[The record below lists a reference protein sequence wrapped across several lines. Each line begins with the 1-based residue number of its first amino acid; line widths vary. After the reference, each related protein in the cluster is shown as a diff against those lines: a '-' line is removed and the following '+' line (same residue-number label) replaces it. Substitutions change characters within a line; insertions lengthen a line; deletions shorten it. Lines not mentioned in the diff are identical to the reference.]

1 MSSLELNKVA
11 GAILLAALVALVSGI
26 LAQNLVKPR
35 AVQHAAIALP
45 EGAPESAPAGEPE
58 QPLPV
63 LLAAADAAAGENV
76 AKRCAA
82 CHTFDKGGAA
92 KIGPNLWGVVGAP
105 HGHMEGFAYS
115 DAIAGIEGNWDYE
128 GLDHFIASPKDY
140 APGTKMTFAG
150 IKKPAERANL
160 LAYLQSLSD
169 SPVPFPAPSAE
180 DQAAADPAVE
190 SAVAEAPPAGSP
202 AADEGAEAAAEAP
215 AEAPAAEAPAAETPA
230 EAPAAE
236 GTAGADAGTQTAAA
250 PAGGGVEGL
259 LAAADVANGEKL
271 AKRCAACHSFD
282 NGGANKI
289 GPNLWNVV
297 GDHQGQGRDFKFSE
311 AMAALG
317 GSWTYQALDEFLLS
331 PKAYVPG
338 TKMTFPGLKK
348 PEDRADLIAWL
359 RTLSESPQ
367 PLP

>member
-35 AVQHAAIALP
+35 AVEHAAVALP
-45 EGAPESAPAGEPE
+45 EGEPESVPAGEPE

-63 LLAAADAAAGENV
+63 LLASADPAAGENV
-76 AKRCAA
+76 AKRCGS
-82 CHTFDKGGAA
+82 CHTFEKGGAA
-92 KIGPNLWGVVGAP
+92 KVGPNLWGVVGAP

-115 DAIAGIEGNWDYE
+115 EAIAGIEGNWDYE
-128 GLDHFIASPKDY
+128 GLDAFIASPKNY

-150 IKKPAERANL
+150 IKDAEDRANL
-160 LAYLQSLSD
+160 LAYLRTLSD

-180 DQAAADPAVE
+180 DQAAATAPATE
-190 SAVAEAPPAGSP
+190 TAT
-202 AADEGAEAAAEAP
+202 
-215 AEAPAAEAPAAETPA
+215 AEAPAAEAPAAE
-230 EAPAAE
+230 APAR
-236 GTAGADAGTQTAAA
+236 ADAGGQTAAA
-250 PAGGGVEGL
+250 PAGGGIEGL

-282 NGGANKI
+282 NGGSNKI
-289 GPNLWNVV
+289 GPNLWDIV
-297 GDHQGQGRDFKFSE
+297 GAPHAHKQDFAYSDAIKGLQGNWDY
-311 AMAALG
+311 AALD
-317 GSWTYQALDEFLLS
+317 AFLTS
-331 PKAYVPG
+331 PKTYAPG

>member
-45 EGAPESAPAGEPE
+45 EGEPESAPAGEPE

-92 KIGPNLWGVVGAP
+92 KVGPNLWGVVGAP

-128 GLDHFIASPKDY
+128 GLDHFITSPKDY

-180 DQAAADPAVE
+180 DQAAA
-190 SAVAEAPPAGSP
+190 EAP
-202 AADEGAEAAAEAP
+202 AAEAP
-215 AEAPAAEAPAAETPA
+215 ATEAPAAEAPAAEAPAAE
-230 EAPAAE
+230 APAA
-236 GTAGADAGTQTAAA
+236 ADAGTQTAAA
-250 PAGGGVEGL
+250 PAGDGVAGL

-331 PKAYVPG
+331 PKTYVPG

>member
-11 GAILLAALVALVSGI
+11 GAVLLAALVALVSGI

-35 AVQHAAIALP
+35 TVEHAAIALP

-63 LLAAADAAAGENV
+63 LLAAADAAAGESV
-76 AKRCAA
+76 AKRCAS

-92 KIGPNLWGVVGAP
+92 KVGPNLWGVVGAP

-115 DAIAGIEGNWDYE
+115 DAIKGIEGNWDYE
-128 GLDHFIASPKDY
+128 GLNHFLTSPKDY

-150 IKKPAERANL
+150 LKKAEDRANL

-169 SPVPFPAPSAE
+169 SPVPFPEPSAE
-180 DQAAADPAVE
+180 DQAAAA
-190 SAVAEAPPAGSP
+190 AP
-202 AADEGAEAAAEAP
+202 EAEAP
-215 AEAPAAEAPAAETPA
+215 AEAPAAEAPAGEAAA
-230 EAPAAE
+230 EAAPTGE
-236 GTAGADAGTQTAAA
+236 AGGTQAAAA
-250 PAGGGVEGL
+250 PEGGGIAAL
-259 LAAADVANGEKL
+259 LASADTANGEKIS
-271 AKRCAACHSFD
+271 KRCAACHSFD

-297 GDHQGQGRDFKFSE
+297 GDHQGQGRDYQFSE
-311 AMAALG
+311 AMAGLG
-317 GSWTYQALDEFLLS
+317 GSWTYQTLDEFLTS

-338 TKMTFPGLKK
+338 TKMTFAGLKK
-348 PEDRADLIAWL
+348 AEDRADLIAWL